1 MTEKKRFSFRNGNGE
16 ILGFAISIFLLFF
29 LMIGIVV
36 FSSLTIRKEQLTV
49 ATYCAGRAAA
59 ISQTPSLGESRAA
72 AIIKAM
78 YPHDDCKMEMTVPKE
93 WEIGYLF
100 TIEVSQ
106 PVPELIP
113 FANTIIAK
121 ENTCTLTMMVEN
133 EPALKKK

>member
-1 MTEKKRFSFRNGNGE
+1 MTEKKRFSFHNGNGE

-59 ISQTPSLGESRAA
+59 VSQTPALGESRAS

-78 YPHDDCKMEMTVPKE
+78 YPNDDCKIEMTIPKE
-93 WEIGYLF
+93 WKIGYLF

-113 FANTIIAK
+113 YANTILTK
-121 ENTCTLTMMVEN
+121 EGICKLTMMVEN
-133 EPALKKK
+133 EPPLQKK